1 MGSQPRSAAS
11 PAALAARGAVVGRTC
26 ACVRRCEYVAVSERI
41 LLRGGWLVTM
51 VPGAQPAGGDL
62 LIEDDRIAAVGR
74 LDGVSDAVVVDATQ
88 RIVLPGLVDTHRHL
102 WQSSLRA
109 IACDWTLGQYFARVR
124 GTLGGVFRPED
135 TFAGTL
141 LGMVEALDSGI
152 TTVVDWSHNLNGPD
166 HADAAWD
173 ALQQGGG
180 RALFSY
186 GATNDQALRKD
197 VSPHTRDVVR
207 LRNGA
212 GSDDGARVT
221 LGMAVRGPEFSPMEA
236 CVADWVLARELGLPV
251 TVHVGGGLRGAQGGV
266 AELGRY
272 GLLGPDTT
280 YVHCN
285 MLSDRE
291 LDMVAGAG
299 GRASVSPEVEANM
312 GHGRAATARL
322 RSRGI
327 PTGLSADVCTN
338 VGGDLFGAMRVA
350 IALQRGADHEAALAG
365 GETLGK
371 ASLTALEVLAMATV
385 DGARACGL
393 DGRIGTLEVGKQA
406 DVVLLRADML
416 NLAPMSDPVGAVVH
430 AAGTHN
436 VDSVYVAGRPV
447 KRGGTFVDI
456 DVRSVIE
463 RASASHDYLMGAA
476 GVADQDWAPPAHRVG

>member
-1 MGSQPRSAAS
+1 MSA
-11 PAALAARGAVVGRTC
+11 RT
-26 ACVRRCEYVAVSERI
+26 

-51 VPGAQPAGGDL
+51 VPGSKPVRGDL
-62 LIEDDRIAAVGR
+62 LIEDDRIAAVGH
-74 LDGVSDAVVVDATQ
+74 LDDVSDAEVLDARD
-88 RIVLPGLVDTHRHL
+88 RIVMPGLVDTHRHM
-102 WQSSLRA
+102 WQTALRT
-109 IACDWTLGQYFARVR
+109 IACDWTLGQYFARMR
-124 GTLGGVFRPED
+124 GQLGGVFRPED
-135 TFAGTL
+135 TFAATL

-152 TTVVDWSHNLNGPD
+152 TTVVDWSHNLNSPE

-197 VSPHTRDVVR
+197 VSPHTRDVAR
-207 LRNGA
+207 LRNGVA
-212 GSDDGARVT
+212 SDDRGRVT
-221 LGMAVRGPEFSPMEA
+221 LGMAVRGPEFSTIET
-236 CVADWVLARELGLPV
+236 CVADWALARALGLPV

-266 AELGRY
+266 AELGGR

-285 MLSDRE
+285 MLSDGE
-291 LDMVAGAG
+291 LDRIAEAG

-350 IALQRGADHEAALAG
+350 IALQRGEDHAAALARG
-365 GETLGK
+365 DTLGEV
-371 ASLTALEVLAMATV
+371 SLTAREVLAMATV

-393 DGRIGTLEVGKQA
+393 DDRIGTLEVGKQA
-406 DVVLLRADML
+406 DVLVLRADAP

-430 AAGTHN
+430 AAGTSN

-447 KRGGTFVDI
+447 KRAGEFVDV
-456 DVRSVIE
+456 DVPSVVA
-463 RASASHDYLMGAA
+463 RATASHDHLLEAA
-476 GVADQDWAPPAHRVG
+476 AVADQDWAPPGAARLIP

>member
-1 MGSQPRSAAS
+1 MSA
-11 PAALAARGAVVGRTC
+11 RT
-26 ACVRRCEYVAVSERI
+26 V
-41 LLRGGWLVTM
+41 LRGGWLVTM
-51 VPGAQPAGGDL
+51 VPGSEPARGDL
-62 LIEDDRIAAVGR
+62 LLEDGRITAVGH
-74 LDGVSDAVVVDATQ
+74 LGDVTDAEVVDARD

-102 WQSSLRA
+102 WQTALRT
-109 IACDWTLGQYFARVR
+109 IACDWTLGQYFARMR
-124 GTLGGVFRPED
+124 GVLGAVFRPED
-135 TFAGTL
+135 TFAATL

-180 RALFSY
+180 RALFAY
-186 GATNDQALRKD
+186 GASNDQALRKD
-197 VSPHTRDVVR
+197 VSPHTRDVAR

-212 GSDDGARVT
+212 ACDDGARVT
-221 LGMAVRGPEFSPMEA
+221 LGMAVRGPEFSA
-236 CVADWVLARELGLPV
+236 IDTCVADWALARELGLPV

-266 AELGRY
+266 AELGAR

-285 MLSDRE
+285 MLSDTE
-291 LDMVAGAG
+291 LDLIAGAG

-312 GHGRAATARL
+312 GHGPAATARL

-350 IALQRGADHEAALAG
+350 IALQRGADHGAALARG
-365 GETLGK
+365 DTLESV
-371 ASLTALEVLAMATV
+371 SLTARQVLAMATV

-393 DGRIGTLEVGKQA
+393 DDRIGTLEVGKQA
-406 DVVLLRADML
+406 DVVLLRADL
-416 NLAPMSDPVGAVVH
+416 ANLAPMSDPVGAVVH

-447 KRGGTFVDI
+447 KRDGAFVDI
-456 DVRSVIE
+456 DVPSVVA
-463 RASASHDYLMGAA
+463 RATASHDHLLAAA
-476 GVADQDWAPPAHRVG
+476 GVADLDWAPPCVR